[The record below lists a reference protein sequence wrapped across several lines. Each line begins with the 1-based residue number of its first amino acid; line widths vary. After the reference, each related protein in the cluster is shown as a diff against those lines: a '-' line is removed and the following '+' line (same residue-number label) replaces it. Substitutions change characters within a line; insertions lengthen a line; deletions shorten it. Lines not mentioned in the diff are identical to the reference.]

1 MWVSLEKELIFVN
14 ITKEVLI
21 SLNIMQEDFVGR
33 VTNYK
38 IPINKKITT
47 TVRIRPKKK
56 WEVYSASER

>member
-1 MWVSLEKELIFVN
+1 
-14 ITKEVLI
+14 
-21 SLNIMQEDFVGR
+21 MQEDFVGR

-56 WEVYSASER
+56 